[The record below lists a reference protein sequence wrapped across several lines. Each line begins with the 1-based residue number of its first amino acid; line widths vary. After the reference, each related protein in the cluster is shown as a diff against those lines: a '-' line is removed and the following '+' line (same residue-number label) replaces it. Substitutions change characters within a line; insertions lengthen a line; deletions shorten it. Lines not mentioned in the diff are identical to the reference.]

1 MVGKKEIDFDSLD
14 QAVNNLEA
22 VMQDFVPTHKDFTAN
37 LLTEIEDFNSD
48 FMVSLEKVLRAFKD
62 NRALR
67 AVDSIEVYLKDL
79 KATEEAWKIA
89 DVAVASRIERG
100 AKV

>member
-1 MVGKKEIDFDSLD
+1 MVGKKEIDFASLN
-14 QAVNNLEA
+14 QAVNNLEVA
-22 VMQDFVPTHKDFTAN
+22 MQEFIPLHKDFTAN

-67 AVDSIEVYLKDL
+67 AVDSIEVYLEDL
-79 KATEEAWKIA
+79 KATEGAWKTA
-89 DVAVASRIERG
+89 DVAVANRIKRG
-100 AKV
+100 E